1 MNNKY
6 KHSNFRLYLLLG
18 QFAALIYTIS
28 NGESDAR
35 YLAVLI
41 LPLWLLAV
49 KSWLK

>member
-1 MNNKY
+1 MNKY
-6 KHSNFRLYLLLG
+6 KHSNLRLYLLLG
-18 QFAALIYTIS
+18 QFAAIVYTIT

-41 LPLWLLAV
+41 LPFWFLAM